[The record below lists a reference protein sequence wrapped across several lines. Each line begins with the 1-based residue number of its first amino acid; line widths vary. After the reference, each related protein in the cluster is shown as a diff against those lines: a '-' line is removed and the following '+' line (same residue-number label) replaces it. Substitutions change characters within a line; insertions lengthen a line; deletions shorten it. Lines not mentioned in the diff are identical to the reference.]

1 MLTSA
6 GMIIHEMYAGQL
18 PAGGTPGK
26 FSLSL
31 FSGPRPTERQLQQMT
46 LTGATQDARYL
57 NRGVPAASLN
67 LVSPTTKQII
77 FLLTS
82 DKAVTTL
89 VTPQQFELRMSES
102 SSSMISADSAPP
114 TWGYVLPNIQS
125 PDYSYSPRM
134 IYFTVGDESSD
145 ADMKIQ
151 GGYIPKG
158 REWKPNDLIMSIT
171 GGIF

>member
-31 FSGPRPTERQLQQMT
+31 FSGARPTERQLQQLTMT
-46 LTGATQDARYL
+46 TTTQDARYL
-57 NRGVPAASLN
+57 NRLFPDAALKAI
-67 LVSPTTKQII
+67 SPTTAQII
-77 FLLTS
+77 FLLAS

-89 VTPQQFELRMSES
+89 ITPQQLDLKMSES
-102 SSSMISADSAPP
+102 SSSMVSAADTPP
-114 TWGYVLPNIQS
+114 TWGYVLLNVTT

-134 IYFTVGDESSD
+134 IYFTVGDENSN

-151 GGYIPKG
+151 GGFIPKG

-171 GGIF
+171 GSII

>member
-31 FSGPRPTERQLQQMT
+31 FSGPRPTERQLQVLT

-57 NRGVPAASLN
+57 NRLFPAASL
-67 LVSPTTKQII
+67 SPISASTIQII
-77 FLLTS
+77 FLLAS

-89 VTPQQFELRMSES
+89 VTPQQIELRMSES
-102 SSSMISADSAPP
+102 SSSMIAADSAPP
-114 TWGYVLPNIQS
+114 TWGYVLLNVVS

-145 ADMKIQ
+145 ADMRIQ
-151 GGYIPKG
+151 GGFIPKG
-158 REWKPNDLIMSIT
+158 REWKPNDLIMTIT
-171 GGIF
+171 GGII

>member
-6 GMIIHEMYAGQL
+6 GMIIHEMYAGQI
-18 PAGGTPGK
+18 PAGGAPGK

-57 NRGVPAASLN
+57 NRAFPAASLN

-114 TWGYVLPNIQS
+114 TWGYVLPNILS
-125 PDYSYSPRM
+125 PDYAYSPRM

-145 ADMKIQ
+145 ADMRIQ
-151 GGYIPKG
+151 GGFIPKG
-158 REWKPNDLIMSIT
+158 REWKPNDLIMAIT
-171 GGIF
+171 GGII